1 MLRDCVMAACS
12 NSSQLMTSL
21 IPIYAAMIAALHL
34 AVGADVGA
42 FIIESLATSLHKEIE
57 KEREI
62 LQSESGGSGTD
73 HKYITSKLSNNA
85 LLLLVYLYNLRVL
98 HHTLIV
104 DLMTLLAG
112 SFQSTPSSSAPS
124 QTSVKDTGKGLSGP
138 LVGVA
143 IGELEVEL
151 LVCLVDHCGAQ
162 LRADDPIGLKTAI
175 TTLTRRSAVQSDAQN
190 AAGSTRLRFM
200 LEALTDLRNN
210 KSRRIQSANAD
221 VVKGLRHWLGTV
233 KNSLGGGRAGIDLCL
248 RVSLTDLLDAEK
260 TGRWWKAG
268 ASWAGKKQGGIIT
281 SAGDD
286 SEGEEREPVKKQS
299 GNPEEEKLLV
309 LAQKMRF
316 NTATRRNIFV
326 VIMSSRD
333 VDDAFER
340 LQRLE
345 LKGKQDREVVR
356 VISECCAQER
366 SYNAFYSELAAM
378 LCSYNR
384 QYKTSIQFIFWDNFK
399 LFEDEVAGR
408 RTVNL
413 ARLLAHLVGGF
424 HLPLAVLKPIDM
436 TDLNANMMLFL
447 ATFFMAL
454 FSAKV
459 SYSLPSFLPS
469 LLLSSFPSFLL
480 LSISILSLFAS
491 LFPSSPVSFSFTSSS
506 FFHVCISVLC
516 NPRHPCTVL
525 QSFLSLIVLMT
536 PFLSTTQISEETFQ
550 TVLDRVATT
559 KDFSGVRDNIL
570 FFLQVRTA
578 QSIVRLRLVESEAT
592 ANVILLHLS

>member
-1 MLRDCVMAACS
+1 MAACS

-42 FIIESLATSLHKEIE
+42 FIIESLATSLHTEIE
-57 KEREI
+57 KERAI
-62 LQSESGGSGTD
+62 LISESGGSGMG

-112 SFQSTPSSSAPS
+112 SFQSTPSSSTSS
-124 QTSVKDTGKGLSGP
+124 QAIAKLKDSGNGQSGP

-175 TTLTRRSAVQSDAQN
+175 TTLTRRSAVQSDAEN
-190 AAGSTRLRFM
+190 AAESTRLRFM

-221 VVKGLRHWLGTV
+221 IVKGLRHWLGTV

-356 VISECCAQER
+356 VISECCAQEK

-378 LCSYNR
+378 LCGYNR

-459 SYSLPSFLPS
+459 SIYPAHSFLPSFLLFLS
-469 LLLSSFPSFLL
+469 IFLFLLLLSLFPSVISFLL
-480 LSISILSLFAS
+480 L
-491 LFPSSPVSFSFTSSS
+491 FPSP
-506 FFHVCISVLC
+506 FHFCISVTFALT
-516 NPRHPCTVL
+516 NAYYDPA
-525 QSFLSLIVLMT
+525 LIPPSYTSDIVIT
-536 PFLSTTQISEETFQ
+536 
-550 TVLDRVATT
+550 
-559 KDFSGVRDNIL
+559 SGTEL
-570 FFLQVRTA
+570 
-578 QSIVRLRLVESEAT
+578 
-592 ANVILLHLS
+592 

>member
-12 NSSQLMTSL
+12 NDSQLMTSL
-21 IPIYAAMIAALHL
+21 IPIYAAMIAALHV

-42 FIIESLATSLHKEIE
+42 FIIESLATSLHTAIE
-57 KEREI
+57 KERAQI
-62 LQSESGGSGTD
+62 VSTAKSTG
-73 HKYITSKLSNNA
+73 YITSKLANNA

-104 DLMTLLAG
+104 DVMSLLAG
-112 SFQSTPSSSAPS
+112 SFQNMPLSSSSSSVSSTPSSSS
-124 QTSVKDTGKGLSGP
+124 SDLLG
-138 LVGVA
+138 

-175 TTLTRRSAVQSDAQN
+175 TLLNKRAGLQPVGSN
-190 AAGSTRLRFM
+190 AAGSSRLRFM

-210 KSRRIQSANAD
+210 KSRRIQSANA
-221 VVKGLRHWLGTV
+221 VIVKDLRHWLGSI
-233 KNSLGGGRAGIDLCL
+233 KNALGAGRAGADLCL
-248 RVSLTDLLDAEK
+248 RVSLRDLLDAEK

-268 ASWAGKKQGGIIT
+268 ASWAGKKDKNGGIIT
-281 SAGDD
+281 GTGED
-286 SEGEEREPVKKQS
+286 SDEDRVVVKKVA
-299 GNPEEEKLLV
+299 GNPEEEKLLL
-309 LAQKMRF
+309 LAVKMRF

-333 VDDAFER
+333 VDDAYER

-356 VISECCAQER
+356 VITECCAQEK

-378 LCSYNR
+378 LCGHNR

-399 LFEDEVAGR
+399 LFDDEVAGR

-413 ARLLAHLVGGF
+413 ARLLAHLVGAF

-459 SYSLPSFLPS
+459 SF
-469 LLLSSFPSFLL
+469 FFLL
-480 LSISILSLFAS
+480 LFFEKRRFAGYVFF
-491 LFPSSPVSFSFTSSS
+491 LTICTFQCSFFSS
-506 FFHVCISVLC
+506 FFH
-516 NPRHPCTVL
+516 
-525 QSFLSLIVLMT
+525 
-536 PFLSTTQISEETFQ
+536 
-550 TVLDRVATT
+550 
-559 KDFSGVRDNIL
+559 
-570 FFLQVRTA
+570 
-578 QSIVRLRLVESEAT
+578 LRGQRR
-592 ANVILLHLS
+592 

>member
-1 MLRDCVMAACS
+1 MAACS

-42 FIIESLATSLHKEIE
+42 FIIESLATSLHAEIE
-57 KEREI
+57 KERAI
-62 LQSESGGSGTD
+62 LKSGSGSVAS

-112 SFQSTPSSSAPS
+112 SFQSTPSSSTAS
-124 QTSVKDTGKGLSGP
+124 LASRDKDAEKGPSGP

-162 LRADDPIGLKTAI
+162 LRADDPIGLKAAI
-175 TTLTRRSAVQSDAQN
+175 TTLTRRSAVQSDAEN

-221 VVKGLRHWLGTV
+221 IVKSLRHWLGTV

-340 LQRLE
+340 LQRME

-356 VISECCAQER
+356 VISECCAQEK

-378 LCSYNR
+378 LCGYNR

-413 ARLLAHLVGGF
+413 ARLLAHLVSGF

-459 SYSLPSFLPS
+459 ACSRF
-469 LLLSSFPSFLL
+469 LLSFFNR
-480 LSISILSLFAS
+480 F
-491 LFPSSPVSFSFTSSS
+491 LFP
-506 FFHVCISVLC
+506 
-516 NPRHPCTVL
+516 
-525 QSFLSLIVLMT
+525 LI
-536 PFLSTTQISEETFQ
+536 
-550 TVLDRVATT
+550 
-559 KDFSGVRDNIL
+559 
-570 FFLQVRTA
+570 
-578 QSIVRLRLVESEAT
+578 
-592 ANVILLHLS
+592 

>member
-1 MLRDCVMAACS
+1 MLKDCVMAACS
-12 NSSQLMTSL
+12 NPSQLMVSL
-21 IPIYAAMIAALHL
+21 IPIYAAMIAALHV

-42 FIIESLATSLHKEIE
+42 FIVESLATSLHTAIE
-57 KEREI
+57 KERKMLI
-62 LQSESGGSGTD
+62 VSSSGSAD
-73 HKYITSKLSNNA
+73 EHKYISSKLSNNA

-112 SFQSTPSSSAPS
+112 SFQNFPTTSSSSHDKKVEAAACS
-124 QTSVKDTGKGLSGP
+124 SG
-138 LVGVA
+138 VSEVA

-162 LRADDPIGLKTAI
+162 LRSDDPLGLKTAI
-175 TTLTRRSAVQSDAQN
+175 TTLNKRSAVQSAAGN
-190 AAGSTRLRFM
+190 AAGSTRLKFM

-210 KSRRIQSANAD
+210 KSRRIQSANAE
-221 VVKGLRHWLGTV
+221 VVKGLRHWLGSV
-233 KNSLGGGRAGIDLCL
+233 KNCIGGGRAGADLCL
-248 RVSLTDLLDAEK
+248 RVSLNDLLDAEK

-268 ASWAGKKQGGIIT
+268 ASWAGKGKQGIIT

-286 SEGEEREPVKKQS
+286 SEEEQDRVVKKKSS
-299 GNPEEEKLLV
+299 GNPEEEKLLL
-309 LAQKMRF
+309 LAHKMRF

-333 VDDAFER
+333 IDDAFER

-356 VISECCAQER
+356 VIIECCAQEK

-378 LCSYNR
+378 LCAHNR

-413 ARLLAHLVGGF
+413 ARMLAHLVAAF
-424 HLPLAVLKPIDM
+424 HLPLASLKPIDM
-436 TDLNANMMLFL
+436 TDLNANMVLFL

-459 SYSLPSFLPS
+459 
-469 LLLSSFPSFLL
+469 
-480 LSISILSLFAS
+480 
-491 LFPSSPVSFSFTSSS
+491 
-506 FFHVCISVLC
+506 C
-516 NPRHPCTVL
+516 NL
-525 QSFLSLIVLMT
+525 
-536 PFLSTTQISEETFQ
+536 
-550 TVLDRVATT
+550 
-559 KDFSGVRDNIL
+559 
-570 FFLQVRTA
+570 
-578 QSIVRLRLVESEAT
+578 
-592 ANVILLHLS
+592 VILIF

>member
-1 MLRDCVMAACS
+1 VLRDCVMAACS

-42 FIIESLATSLHKEIE
+42 FIIESLATSLHTEVE

-62 LQSESGGSGTD
+62 LMSESESGGEKG
-73 HKYITSKLSNNA
+73 HKHITSKLSNNA

-112 SFQSTPSSSAPS
+112 SFQSAPSSSTLS
-124 QTSVKDTGKGLSGP
+124 QASEGTWKGSAGP

-175 TTLTRRSAVQSDAQN
+175 TTLTRRSAVQSDAEN

-268 ASWAGKKQGGIIT
+268 ASWAGKKRGGIIT

-286 SEGEEREPVKKQS
+286 GEGEEREPVKKQC

-340 LQRLE
+340 LQRME

-356 VISECCAQER
+356 VISECCAQEK

-413 ARLLAHLVGGF
+413 ARLLAHLVCGF

-459 SYSLPSFLPS
+459 NSFLTS
-469 LLLSSFPSFLL
+469 YL
-480 LSISILSLFAS
+480 
-491 LFPSSPVSFSFTSSS
+491 SSS
-506 FFHVCISVLC
+506 FCRLVFPLISVFSYFS
-516 NPRHPCTVL
+516 L
-525 QSFLSLIVLMT
+525 QTAIYDSSFFP
-536 PFLSTTQISEETFQ
+536 PFSS
-550 TVLDRVATT
+550 R
-559 KDFSGVRDNIL
+559 
-570 FFLQVRTA
+570 
-578 QSIVRLRLVESEAT
+578 
-592 ANVILLHLS
+592 

>member
-1 MLRDCVMAACS
+1 VLRDCVMAACS

-42 FIIESLATSLHKEIE
+42 FIIESLATSLHTEIE
-57 KEREI
+57 KERAI
-62 LQSESGGSGTD
+62 LMAESGGVAG

-112 SFQSTPSSSAPS
+112 SFQSTPSSSTAS
-124 QTSVKDTGKGLSGP
+124 LASRDKAIEKGPSGP

-175 TTLTRRSAVQSDAQN
+175 TTLTRRSAVQSDAEN

-221 VVKGLRHWLGTV
+221 VVKSLRHWLGTV

-286 SEGEEREPVKKQS
+286 SEGEEREPIKKQS

-340 LQRLE
+340 LQRME

-356 VISECCAQER
+356 VISECCAQEK

-378 LCSYNR
+378 LCGYNR

-459 SYSLPSFLPS
+459 VCSLLPSFL
-469 LLLSSFPSFLL
+469 LQSFPFPSHLSFL
-480 LSISILSLFAS
+480 ILFTPKTAIDDSS
-491 LFPSSPVSFSFTSSS
+491 LFPP
-506 FFHVCISVLC
+506 FH
-516 NPRHPCTVL
+516 
-525 QSFLSLIVLMT
+525 
-536 PFLSTTQISEETFQ
+536 ST
-550 TVLDRVATT
+550 
-559 KDFSGVRDNIL
+559 
-570 FFLQVRTA
+570 
-578 QSIVRLRLVESEAT
+578 
-592 ANVILLHLS
+592 

>member
-1 MLRDCVMAACS
+1 MAACS
-12 NSSQLMTSL
+12 NTSQLMTSL
-21 IPIYAAMIAALHL
+21 IPIYASMIAALHV

-42 FIIESLATSLHKEIE
+42 FIIETLAISLHSAIE
-57 KEREI
+57 KERTNIEI
-62 LQSESGGSGTD
+62 NSSNSNKSKENNYEN
-73 HKYITSKLSNNA
+73 HKYITSKLANNS

-104 DLMTLLAG
+104 DIMTLLAG
-112 SFQSTPSSSAPS
+112 SFQNMPSS
-124 QTSVKDTGKGLSGP
+124 TSTSTSSSVALQLNPTSISTSLSTSMNNSKNDDEKNVLNSIP
-138 LVGVA
+138 KLIA

-162 LRADDPIGLKTAI
+162 LRSDDPLGLKTAI
-175 TTLTRRSAVQSDAQN
+175 TTLNKRAALQSAIDDSSSSSNSKSSSSNGKSSSSSKSSGNNVDVTMKGRDSRPGPGSGSESSLKAGVGLKLVSDSSDGGTDLGKGIGTGTGMGP
-190 AAGSTRLRFM
+190 GSTRLRFM

-221 VVKGLRHWLGTV
+221 IVKDLRRWLGLI
-233 KNSLGGGRAGIDLCL
+233 KNSLGGGRAGADLCL
-248 RVSLTDLLDAEK
+248 RVSLNDLLDAEK
-260 TGRWWKAG
+260 AGRWWKAG
-268 ASWAGKKQGGIIT
+268 ASWAGKKGENGIVTRNNENI
-281 SAGDD
+281 DD
-286 SEGEEREPVKKQS
+286 DNENEENRKLKILKSQK
-299 GNPEEEKLLV
+299 GNPEEEKLLL

-356 VISECCAQER
+356 VISECCAQEK

-378 LCSYNR
+378 LCHHNR

-408 RTVNL
+408 RIVNL
-413 ARLLAHLVGGF
+413 ARLLAHLVTAF
-424 HLPLAVLKPIDM
+424 HLPLAVLKPVDM
-436 TDLNANMMLFL
+436 TDINANMMLFL

-459 SYSLPSFLPS
+459 
-469 LLLSSFPSFLL
+469 
-480 LSISILSLFAS
+480 
-491 LFPSSPVSFSFTSSS
+491 
-506 FFHVCISVLC
+506 
-516 NPRHPCTVL
+516 RGG
-525 QSFLSLIVLMT
+525 
-536 PFLSTTQISEETFQ
+536 E
-550 TVLDRVATT
+550 
-559 KDFSGVRDNIL
+559 
-570 FFLQVRTA
+570 RTA
-578 QSIVRLRLVESEAT
+578 KYTLLICTLFYF
-592 ANVILLHLS
+592 IL

>member
-1 MLRDCVMAACS
+1 MLKDCVMAACS
-12 NSSQLMTSL
+12 NPSQLMVSL
-21 IPIYAAMIAALHL
+21 IPIYAAMIAALHV

-42 FIIESLATSLHKEIE
+42 FIIESLATSLHSAIE
-57 KEREI
+57 KERKLLIVSSSASSDE
-62 LQSESGGSGTD
+62 
-73 HKYITSKLSNNA
+73 HKYISSKLSNNA

-112 SFQSTPSSSAPS
+112 SFQNLPLTKSSTSHKNAEAAAAAC
-124 QTSVKDTGKGLSGP
+124 TSDVS
-138 LVGVA
+138 VVA

-162 LRADDPIGLKTAI
+162 LRSDDPLGLKTAI
-175 TTLTRRSAVQSDAQN
+175 TTLNKRSAVQSAAGN
-190 AAGSTRLRFM
+190 AAGSTRLKFM

-210 KSRRIQSANAD
+210 KSRRIQSANAE
-221 VVKGLRHWLGTV
+221 VVKGLRHWLGSV
-233 KNSLGGGRAGIDLCL
+233 KNSIGGGRAGADLCL
-248 RVSLTDLLDAEK
+248 RVSLNDLLDAEK

-268 ASWAGKKQGGIIT
+268 ASWAGKGKQGIIT

-286 SEGEEREPVKKQS
+286 SEEERDRVVKKKSS
-299 GNPEEEKLLV
+299 GNPEEEKLLL
-309 LAQKMRF
+309 LAHKMRF

-333 VDDAFER
+333 IDDAFER

-356 VISECCAQER
+356 VIVECCAQEK

-378 LCSYNR
+378 LCAHNR

-413 ARLLAHLVGGF
+413 ARMLAHLVAAF
-424 HLPLAVLKPIDM
+424 HLPLASLKPIDM
-436 TDLNANMMLFL
+436 TDLNANMVLFL

-459 SYSLPSFLPS
+459 CNVLN
-469 LLLSSFPSFLL
+469 LLIP
-480 LSISILSLFAS
+480 
-491 LFPSSPVSFSFTSSS
+491 FTPY
-506 FFHVCISVLC
+506 F
-516 NPRHPCTVL
+516 
-525 QSFLSLIVLMT
+525 
-536 PFLSTTQISEETFQ
+536 
-550 TVLDRVATT
+550 
-559 KDFSGVRDNIL
+559 
-570 FFLQVRTA
+570 
-578 QSIVRLRLVESEAT
+578 
-592 ANVILLHLS
+592 

>member
-1 MLRDCVMAACS
+1 VLRDCVMAACS

-42 FIIESLATSLHKEIE
+42 FIIESLATSLHTEIE
-57 KEREI
+57 KERAI
-62 LQSESGGSGTD
+62 LITGSGSVAS

-112 SFQSTPSSSAPS
+112 SFQSTPSSSTAS
-124 QTSVKDTGKGLSGP
+124 LASRDKDAEKGPSGP

-162 LRADDPIGLKTAI
+162 LRADDPIGLKAAI
-175 TTLTRRSAVQSDAQN
+175 TTLTRRSAVQSDAEN

-221 VVKGLRHWLGTV
+221 VVKSLRHWLGTV

-340 LQRLE
+340 LQRME

-356 VISECCAQER
+356 VISECCAQEK

-378 LCSYNR
+378 LCGYNR

-413 ARLLAHLVGGF
+413 ARLLAHLVSGF

-459 SYSLPSFLPS
+459 ACSLF
-469 LLLSSFPSFLL
+469 LLSFFNR
-480 LSISILSLFAS
+480 F
-491 LFPSSPVSFSFTSSS
+491 LFP
-506 FFHVCISVLC
+506 
-516 NPRHPCTVL
+516 
-525 QSFLSLIVLMT
+525 LI
-536 PFLSTTQISEETFQ
+536 
-550 TVLDRVATT
+550 
-559 KDFSGVRDNIL
+559 
-570 FFLQVRTA
+570 
-578 QSIVRLRLVESEAT
+578 
-592 ANVILLHLS
+592 

>member
-1 MLRDCVMAACS
+1 MLKDCVMAACS
-12 NSSQLMTSL
+12 NPSQLMTSL
-21 IPIYAAMIAALHL
+21 IPIYAAMIAALHV

-42 FIIESLATSLHKEIE
+42 FIIETLATSLHSAIE
-57 KEREI
+57 KERKQLIASSASAE
-62 LQSESGGSGTD
+62 
-73 HKYITSKLSNNA
+73 HKYITSKLANNA

-112 SFQSTPSSSAPS
+112 SFQGMPVSSKDSTLAPEASSSGA
-124 QTSVKDTGKGLSGP
+124 

-151 LVCLVDHCGAQ
+151 LVCLVDHCGVQ
-162 LRADDPIGLKTAI
+162 LRADDPMGLKTAI
-175 TTLTRRSAVQSDAQN
+175 TTLNKRSAVQSAAGN

-221 VVKGLRHWLGTV
+221 IVKTLRQWLGSV
-233 KNSLGGGRAGIDLCL
+233 KNGLGGGRAGADLCL
-248 RVSLTDLLDAEK
+248 RVSLKDLLDAEK

-268 ASWAGKKQGGIIT
+268 ASWAGKGKSGIIT

-286 SEGEEREPVKKQS
+286 SEDEVRAPVKKQS
-299 GNPEEEKLLV
+299 ANPEEEKLLL

-356 VISECCAQER
+356 VISECCAQEKT
-366 SYNAFYSELAAM
+366 YNAFYSELAAM
-378 LCSYNR
+378 LCGHNR

-413 ARLLAHLVGGF
+413 ARLLAHLVAGF

-436 TDLNANMMLFL
+436 TDLNANMLLFL
-447 ATFFMAL
+447 ATFFIAI

-459 SYSLPSFLPS
+459 RAPPLNPPTT
-469 LLLSSFPSFLL
+469 
-480 LSISILSLFAS
+480 LF
-491 LFPSSPVSFSFTSSS
+491 
-506 FFHVCISVLC
+506 
-516 NPRHPCTVL
+516 
-525 QSFLSLIVLMT
+525 
-536 PFLSTTQISEETFQ
+536 
-550 TVLDRVATT
+550 
-559 KDFSGVRDNIL
+559 
-570 FFLQVRTA
+570 
-578 QSIVRLRLVESEAT
+578 
-592 ANVILLHLS
+592 